1 MSTRTLAALCAA
13 WLVALAVGGA
23 FAWRYMTT
31 AGEAHE
37 TPLAWPSETEV
48 PRRIGE
54 ATVVMFVSPDCPC
67 SRASLRELA
76 ALGGHPIVVAMGAVP
91 RDASTAFA
99 WLADDGSEAARFGA
113 ATSGFV
119 VAYDA
124 DGVLQFSGGIT
135 PARGHEGPNIGR
147 DQLAAVIA
155 GKPLGDTHAVF
166 GCAL

>member
-1 MSTRTLAALCAA
+1 MLALLCAA
-13 WLVALAVGGA
+13 WVAALAIGGTA
-23 FAWRYMTT
+23 AWRYMTT
-31 AGEAHE
+31 AGETHD
-37 TPLAWPSETEV
+37 TPLAWPSDTEV

-54 ATVVMFVSPDCPC
+54 ATVIMFVSPDCPC

-76 ALGGHPIVVAMGAVP
+76 SLGGHPIVVATGTVP
-91 RDASTAFA
+91 SDASPAFA
-99 WLADDGSEAARFGA
+99 WLPDDGAEAKRFGA
-113 ATSGFV
+113 ATSGYV

-124 DGVLQFSGGIT
+124 SGKLQFSGGIT